1 MRQERGL
8 TDMKAIGKSVLMGLL
23 VAAGGLLFTELGM
36 DLFNGIPNGGG
47 AAVGVGLYLCFVV
60 VVCTGVILSKINSP
74 K

>member
-1 MRQERGL
+1 
-8 TDMKAIGKSVLMGLL
+8 MKAIGKSVLMGLL
-23 VAAGGLLFTELGM
+23 VAAGGLLFAELGM

-47 AAVGVGLYLCFVV
+47 TAVGVGLYLCFVV